1 MNIFDRRIA
10 VRTKLAVIFVVTFGL
25 LAVSVPLFA
34 HHGAAVYD
42 MSKKVTVE
50 GTVTEWFWANP
61 HCFLKVDAKND
72 SGDTAHWVIESAGT
86 ASVANQGWS
95 KAMFKP
101 GDKVVVEVTPYKIQS
116 ASRLLGRFAGRVVI
130 NGRVFNGGF
139 GGGAPDSSTKSS
151 PNSY

>member
-1 MNIFDRRIA
+1 M
-10 VRTKLAVIFVVTFGL
+10 RTKLTVISLVAVGL

-42 MSKKVTVE
+42 TSKSIAVK

-61 HCFLKVDAKND
+61 HCFLKVDAKNE
-72 SGDTAHWVIESAGT
+72 SGETVHWVIESAGT

-101 GDKVVVEVTPYKIQS
+101 GDEVVVDGVTPYKVQS
-116 ASRLLGRFAGRVVI
+116 SSALLGRFGGGHIVI
-130 NGRVFNGGF
+130 NGRAFKGGS
-139 GGGAPDSSTKSS
+139 GADSS
-151 PNSY
+151 PNN

>member
-1 MNIFDRRIA
+1 MRN
-10 VRTKLAVIFVVTFGL
+10 KLISLLVVGL
-25 LAVSVPLFA
+25 VAISVPLFA

-42 MSKKVTVE
+42 TTKMVTVK

-72 SGDTAHWVIESAGT
+72 SGETAHWVIEAAGT

-101 GDKVVVEVTPYKIQS
+101 GDEVVVDVTPYKNQS
-116 ASRLLGRFAGRVVI
+116 ASTPLGCFAGRIVI
-130 NGRVFNGGF
+130 NGRVFKS
-139 GGGAPDSSTKSS
+139 GGAVGRS
-151 PNSY
+151 PNG

>member
-1 MNIFDRRIA
+1 MK
-10 VRTKLAVIFVVTFGL
+10 TKPIVIFLVAVGL

-42 MSKKVTVE
+42 TSKMVTVK

-72 SGDTAHWVIESAGT
+72 SGGTAHWVIEAAGT

-95 KAMFKP
+95 KAMFKR
-101 GDKVVVEVTPYKIQS
+101 GDQVVVEVTPYRNQS
-116 ASRLLGRFAGRVVI
+116 ESTPLGRFNGRIVI
-130 NGRVFNGGF
+130 NGEAFKSA
-139 GGGAPDSSTKSS
+139 GAADRPA
-151 PNSY
+151 N